1 MGRTFTML
9 SFQSV
14 RSAVQKMLQHPLIF
28 LGRCAMSFLML
39 FVAALVFVPTQVL
52 ASGAATVPEPFSL
65 ALLATG
71 IAGLGA
77 AEFVRRRRNK

>member
-1 MGRTFTML
+1 MKF
-9 SFQSV
+9 F
-14 RSAVQKMLQHPLIF
+14 
-28 LGRCAMSFLML
+28 ML

-52 ASGAATVPEPFSL
+52 ASGFVPVPEPLSL

-77 AEFVRRRRNK
+77 AEFVRRRRKK

>member
-1 MGRTFTML
+1 VL

-14 RSAVQKMLQHPLIF
+14 RGAVQKMLQYPLNF
-28 LGRCAMSFLML
+28 FGEVCHE
-39 FVAALVFVPTQVL
+39 PTQVL
-52 ASGAATVPEPFSL
+52 ASGFVPVPEPLSL

-77 AEFVRRRRNK
+77 AEFVRRRRKK